1 MGNLGNVVGREGGG
15 CSKPYKQGL
24 DGEQVGTWG
33 SLHNPHQG
41 LLPTQNPGRWA
52 GRGPEPAGQAS
63 YLDWIPGSQS
73 QDAVPILSLDRGSTS
88 RGSVQGMGPSC
99 ELCQGPALGSFLSDG
114 SHNTQVLNTWLMGQR
129 GTGFGVC
136 VGEVREKAK
145 TFHVPSFKM
154 LTITP
159 VPCSYQGISGSFTSN
174 NICPLVA
181 GKRSLPR

>member
-1 MGNLGNVVGREGGG
+1 MEGRWGH
-15 CSKPYKQGL
+15 
-24 DGEQVGTWG
+24 GTPPIPPP
-33 SLHNPHQG
+33 LHQG
-41 LLPTQNPGRWA
+41 LLPTQNPERWA

-63 YLDWIPGSQS
+63 YLAWIPGSHRVRMLPQFCHWTN
-73 QDAVPILSLDRGSTS
+73 RGNTS

-129 GTGFGVC
+129 GVGFGVS

-145 TFHVPSFKM
+145 AFHAPSFKM

-159 VPCSYQGISGSFTSN
+159 VPCSHQGISGSFIPI

-181 GKRSLPR
+181 GKIIA